1 MLHFI
6 WQSHPAV
13 NGILILFNGVN
24 KNPGSAKQRTYVN
37 EATSRFYFFLIF
49 MFFFSYPIETTNETW
64 IGRGDCYVFE
74 MLIKFRSEIRVGS
87 HSTTQIVW
95 LRTRLIKAEPREGAG
110 RMKEEQH
117 NEHFYFFH
125 FLTVFSGLL

>member
-37 EATSRFYFFLIF
+37 EATSRFYFFNFF
-49 MFFFSYPIETTNETW
+49 MFFVFFIQQRPLMR
-64 IGRGDCYVFE
+64 RGLAE
-74 MLIKFRSEIRVGS
+74 G
-87 HSTTQIVW
+87 IVMC
-95 LRTRLIKAEPREGAG
+95 LKC
-110 RMKEEQH
+110 
-117 NEHFYFFH
+117 
-125 FLTVFSGLL
+125 

>member
-37 EATSRFYFFLIF
+37 EATSRFFFFLHF
-49 MFFFSYPIETTNETW
+49 LRFFFFFYPIETTNETW
-64 IGRGDCYVFE
+64 IGSGDCYVFE

-110 RMKEEQH
+110 SMKEEQH
-117 NEHFYFFH
+117 NEHFFF
-125 FLTVFSGLL
+125 FFFFIF